1 MHPIIKIIIF
11 LLLPLY
17 SLAEEGFVIKGKVT
31 GIISGYVAIL
41 EHLDEAG
48 KPAML
53 PPRVR
58 IINGEFTFSGKLDHP
73 ELVQLKVST
82 KTILIFL
89 ENTTYTVESS
99 LDSLKGSSFKG
110 GSLNNQFYAYQQ
122 HNNKPPMEYV
132 KDNPALELSA
142 WLALRNASTPEK
154 AQAGYDL
161 LAPAGKSTWYGKAL
175 QEKIAS
181 FKNTGAGA
189 ALPELKLI
197 DPSGHAFSIKDMA
210 GKIVVLDFW
219 ASWCAPCRAYIP
231 QMRNHY
237 NKFKEQGVVFV
248 AVSVDD
254 DKAKW
259 LTAVNETKM
268 EWLQGLTEGGFKT
281 GVGVQK
287 TFNITSIP
295 HVVIVGKDGKIAA
308 SLDFYK
314 KDQLEKELDKL
325 VQ

>member
-1 MHPIIKIIIF
+1 MRPVIKIIIF

-41 EHLDEAG
+41 EHVDEAG
-48 KPAML
+48 KPAVL

-73 ELVQLKVST
+73 ELIQLKVST
-82 KTILIFL
+82 KTVQLFL

-99 LDSLKGSSFKG
+99 LDSLTGSSFKG
-110 GSLNNQFYAYQQ
+110 GRMNDQFYAYQQ
-122 HNNKPPMEYV
+122 YSKPQMEYV
-132 KDNPALELSA
+132 KDNPELELSA
-142 WLALRNASTPEK
+142 WLALRNASTADK
-154 AQAGYDL
+154 AEQGYAL
-161 LAPAGKSTWYGKAL
+161 LAPAGRSTWHGKAL
-175 QEKIAS
+175 LAKIES
-181 FKNTGAGA
+181 FKRTGAGA
-189 ALPELKLI
+189 ALPELKLT
-197 DPSGHAFSIKDMA
+197 DPDGHAFSIKDMA
-210 GKIVVLDFW
+210 GKVVVLDFW

-237 NKFKEQGVVFV
+237 NKFKEKGVVFV

-268 EWLQGLTEGGFKT
+268 EWLQGLTEGGFKA
-281 GVGVQK
+281 GIGVQQH
-287 TFNITSIP
+287 FNITSIP
-295 HVVIVGKDGKIAA
+295 HVVIVGKDGKIAQ

>member
-1 MHPIIKIIIF
+1 MRSIIKIIIF

-31 GIISGYVAIL
+31 GVISGYVAIL
-41 EHLDEAG
+41 EHVDAEG
-48 KPAML
+48 KPVML

-58 IINGEFTFSGKLDHP
+58 IVNGEFTFSGKLEHP

-82 KTILIFL
+82 KTVLVFL
-89 ENTTYTVESS
+89 ENTSYTVESS
-99 LDSLKGSSFKG
+99 LDSLKGTSFKG
-110 GSLNNQFYAYQQ
+110 GPLNDQFYTYQQ
-122 HNNKPPMEYV
+122 HSNKPPMEYV
-132 KDNPALELSA
+132 KDNPSLELSA
-142 WLALRNASTPEK
+142 WLALRNASTAEK

-161 LAPAGKSTWYGKAL
+161 LDPAGKSTWHGKAL
-175 QEKIAS
+175 LAKIES
-181 FKNTGAGA
+181 FKRTGAGA
-189 ALPELKLI
+189 ALPELKLT
-197 DPSGHAFSIKDMA
+197 DPNGHAFSIGDMT

-237 NKFKEQGVVFV
+237 NKFKEKGVVFV

-259 LTAVNETKM
+259 QTAVNETKM
-268 EWLQGLTEGGFKT
+268 EWLQGLTEGGFKA
-281 GVGVQK
+281 GAGVQK
-287 TFNITSIP
+287 NFNITSIP
-295 HVVIVGKDGKIAA
+295 YVVIVGKDGKIAA